1 MGVLLVM
8 GELDERWARRFKAYQ
23 KRLRLKERALDYKG
37 GRCVICGYDRCPAA
51 LHFHY
56 ADSADREFFISAA
69 CRWVDMRTALDKT
82 TLLCAN
88 CRAEVRAGWHPGHLV
103 LEDHERY

>member
-1 MGVLLVM
+1 MGD
-8 GELDERWARRFKAYQ
+8 LDDKWQRRFQAH
-23 KRLRLKERALDYKG
+23 RRHLRLKERALEYKG

-56 ADSADREFFISAA
+56 ADSADREFFISASA
-69 CRWVDMRTALDKT
+69 RWVDMRVALDRT

-88 CRAEVRAGWHPGHLV
+88 CRAEVRANWHPGHLV
-103 LEDHERY
+103 LEDERY